1 MKIAILSYSVEDDS
15 GTSLVAIDQAL
26 ILQKTGHDVTVFT
39 LIPYEGEKSVTIN
52 NLLPPPMHLP
62 FINRCLKSFI
72 EYDMVI
78 AYDYPLSWLAYYA
91 KKKYPLKYVCFLQGL
106 QLPEMCESVIEKI
119 YIKILSKY
127 LYKWSV
133 ANADNVVVET
143 KFLRDLINKRLSIK
157 SQVIQ
162 NPTYL
167 FMSRNETG
175 NNIRNKYQL
184 KDSPVIL
191 YVDRL
196 EEHKGVDILLAA
208 FTEVRKKIP
217 NVKLIIIGKCTRQSY
232 FNKIQAMADKSV
244 IFIEYVPHNEMP
256 AYYSAATIFA
266 TCAIYEEGLSHT
278 IIEAQAFGKPV
289 VAFDILPHREIVKD
303 GETGILVK
311 KVGSKNDFVTAL
323 SELLTNSIIMDNMSK
338 NALLWT
344 EELSDNAISNLNKLI
359 D

>member
-1 MKIAILSYSVEDDS
+1 
-15 GTSLVAIDQAL
+15 
-26 ILQKTGHDVTVFT
+26 
-39 LIPYEGEKSVTIN
+39 
-52 NLLPPPMHLP
+52 
-62 FINRCLKSFI
+62 
-72 EYDMVI
+72 
-78 AYDYPLSWLAYYA
+78 LAYYA
-91 KKKYPLKYVCFLQGL
+91 KNKYPLKYVCFLQGL